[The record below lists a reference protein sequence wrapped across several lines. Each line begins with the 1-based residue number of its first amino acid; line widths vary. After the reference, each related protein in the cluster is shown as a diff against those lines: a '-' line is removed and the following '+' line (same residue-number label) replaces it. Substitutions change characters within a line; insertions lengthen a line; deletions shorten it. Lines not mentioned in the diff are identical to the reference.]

1 MKKGIRILLIVVIVL
16 VVAAGLGGLVMSKLK
31 NRPSGGPGRPGGPPE
46 DAEAYA
52 VPVAVAAVKTGS
64 LSENLRLYGTVFP
77 EKEVNIFTTVTGTV
91 DSIRV
96 REGDEVVRDQVL
108 AEIDRAQTGLTY
120 APAQV
125 ESTIAGVVKAVL
137 TEEGASA
144 APGAPLFQIVDMDR
158 VEVAVSIPEKQLAR
172 VRAGFPAEVE
182 VIAYPEQ
189 VFAGTVVKLSPVV
202 DPLTRSRDARVRV
215 ENRDFLLKPG
225 MFASVRVLLRREDR
239 ALLLPVAA
247 LVDKQGEQVVFVV
260 ENDRV
265 RLVRPEI
272 SFIADELA
280 VVASGLAAGD
290 RVVVIGQQ
298 NIEDG
303 DEVNV
308 AEELE

>member
-1 MKKGIRILLIVVIVL
+1 
-16 VVAAGLGGLVMSKLK
+16 
-31 NRPSGGPGRPGGPPE
+31 
-46 DAEAYA
+46 
-52 VPVAVAAVKTGS
+52 
-64 LSENLRLYGTVFP
+64 VFP